1 MPHRRRLLRRFD
13 ALRSNHPFT
22 LALSYCA
29 NFPSKIVQY
38 PRCTV
43 DRFLRAAME
52 AHIRHS
58 GIGAAGRRDGD
69 I

>member
-29 NFPSKIVQY
+29 NVPSEIVKHS
-38 PRCTV
+38 RRTING
-43 DRFLRAAME
+43 FLRTAME